1 MFYAAA
7 PQTESCCVKKT
18 DSNRKLLVSDGLLC
32 YDENKGGGKMRRVKC
47 YDCGKRYDFDVDDF
61 CPKCG
66 AFTQPPQSARIGA
79 DGSVIRVEGI
89 NEQNHKNSF
98 VHAELHQENRKRKG
112 TFLEGVTSTLKISP
126 QMGDRLAGHQLA
138 KKRTAGSAMFE
149 VTDFLND
156 FLG

>member
-1 MFYAAA
+1 
-7 PQTESCCVKKT
+7 
-18 DSNRKLLVSDGLLC
+18 
-32 YDENKGGGKMRRVKC
+32 MRRVKC

-89 NEQNHKNSF
+89 NEQNHENSF

-126 QMGDRLAGHQLA
+126 QMGDRLAGYQPA

-156 FLG
+156 LLG